1 MTKDEYKFKNKGM
14 NDFCETTKEQ
24 IAKTLTLTKDDIVCK
39 GFCIYFL
46 SKPDGVLIKENIVL
60 KGFELDDYGE

>member
-1 MTKDEYKFKNKGM
+1 M